1 MGIKMKR
8 LPWNSSYFLFILSL
22 LATIGL
28 VYCINLPG
36 TSLTY
41 TNSMAAFLLWAGWV
55 YILRRLVSG
64 AYWKKVKE
72 LLNPCFVFSFCFV
85 GSMAAGVQLDRMG
98 AVDFGQWRCYAAV
111 LLCSAAAAPILAWLI
126 SEIEEYGRRTGNAGA
141 QMKKQEPVVNRKKYF
156 LIVWGILFLAYVPV
170 FLASYPGFFTYDAE
184 TESYMVFTEKYSAHH
199 PVLHVLLLGWIIRI
213 MYSLTRSYNAGIAIY
228 TLLQM
233 AVLSACFAYM
243 MSFLRSIGVKRFLC
257 NLGLVFLALF
267 PTVSMFVCC
276 STKDGLFSG
285 GVVLLTTL
293 LLELGRDGEDFWSKK
308 GKRRCF
314 LLSLLL
320 ILFFRNN
327 GIYALVVFLT
337 IFAIFYRKTW
347 RRWLPLVF
355 ASFLIFGVTVGAL
368 KQAFHFEEGSVA
380 EMLCVPMQ
388 QLARVHAQAK
398 ESFTEEDLET
408 LYSLIPEVILE
419 DYNPKLA
426 DNVKVNF
433 LTDRFKA
440 EPGKYISLWFRTG
453 LQHFDIYVNSF
464 LANTYGYWYPDT
476 VPDGYR
482 GRWITDREY
491 KDSSYFAFVTERP
504 GERVHLLPALEEF
517 YRKISLE
524 IYQQRL
530 PVISML
536 FSMGFWH
543 WSYAFLAFYLVVT
556 GYKRQALALTITG
569 LLYLTVLL
577 GPIALVRY
585 VLYLFFMAPL
595 VLALLFDA
603 GTVAGQS

>member
-1 MGIKMKR
+1 MKR
-8 LPWNSSYFLFILSL
+8 LPWKNIYFLFVLSL
-22 LATIGL
+22 LAAIA
-28 VYCINLPG
+28 VNYCVNV
-36 TSLTY
+36 SEAELTY
-41 TNSMAAFLLWAGWV
+41 TNSMFSFLLWAGWL
-55 YILRRLVSG
+55 YILRRLTLGSCWERTVG
-64 AYWKKVKE
+64 I
-72 LLNPCFVFSFCFV
+72 LNSCFAFMLCFT
-85 GSMAAGVQLDRMG
+85 GGMAAGVQLDKIG
-98 AVDFGQWRCYAAV
+98 AVNFCDWRIYAAV
-111 LLCSAAAAPILAWLI
+111 LVISTAAAPILGWLVQQLEACSI
-126 SEIEEYGRRTGNAGA
+126 RLGNTMRCGVEGR
-141 QMKKQEPVVNRKKYF
+141 EHIVNRRKYF
-156 LIVWGILFLAYVPV
+156 LIVWGILFLSYIPT

-199 PVLHVLLLGWIIRI
+199 PMLHVLALGWIIRI
-213 MYSLTRSYNAGIAIY
+213 MYALTRSYNAGIALY

-257 NLGLVFLALF
+257 NLGIVFLALS

-293 LLELGRDGEDFWSKK
+293 LLELGRSAEDFWQSKSKK
-308 GKRRCF
+308 ICF
-314 LLSLLL
+314 VLSLLL

-327 GIYALVVFLT
+327 GIYALVVFLLF
-337 IFAIFYRKTW
+337 FAVIYRKMW
-347 RRWLPLVF
+347 RRWLPLVL
-355 ASFLIFGVTVGAL
+355 ASFLVFGITTTAC
-368 KQAFHFEEGSVA
+368 KQVFHFKEGSVA

-398 ESFTEEDLET
+398 YSLSEEDLET
-408 LYSLIPEVILE
+408 LYSLIPEVIL
-419 DYNPKLA
+419 DNYNPKLA

-433 LTDRFKA
+433 LADNFKA

-453 LQHFDIYVNSF
+453 LKHIDIYVNSF

-482 GRWITDREY
+482 GKWITDREY
-491 KDSSYFAFVTERP
+491 EDSSYFAFVTERP
-504 GERVHLLPALEEF
+504 GERVHLLPVLERF
-517 YRKISLE
+517 YEKISLE
-524 IYQQRL
+524 IYQQKI

-543 WSYAFLAFYLVVT
+543 WVYAFLAFYLFIT
-556 GYKRQALALTITG
+556 GYKRQAFALTVTG

-585 VLYLFFMAPL
+585 VLYVFFMVPL
-595 VLALLFDA
+595 VLALLFDTK
-603 GTVAGQS
+603 TVASKA